1 MNRQQAI
8 PDKRSTMTE
17 PVRTPAHHGER
28 NGATDRIDRGA
39 AARDRGVQIAAAQ
52 LRLVTDRRLGKET
65 PDWVR
70 QLAAEKPRRDVS

>member
-1 MNRQQAI
+1 
-8 PDKRSTMTE
+8 MTE
-17 PVRTPAHHGER
+17 PMRAPAHHGAGTGET
-28 NGATDRIDRGA
+28 GRIDRGA

-70 QLAAEKPRRDVS
+70 QLAAESPRRGVS